1 VLLCLIAIGA
11 TIVIATIASAFVVR
25 SNNAHHTE
33 RLTDKRAEL
42 DRAYRRID
50 ALEQMLDEVR
60 ANALNVTVPVKS
72 GENLTR
78 SELPG
83 GSDRGARGDRGRRD
97 ARRARE
103 RHPDPDGSEAE
114 RRSDGDREE
123 RARWLIAHSLRD
135 FAAPCAPA

>member
-11 TIVIATIASAFVVR
+11 TIVIATVASAFVVR

-50 ALEQMLDEVR
+50 VLEQMMDEVR
-60 ANALNVTVPVKS
+60 ANAHNVTVPVKS

-78 SELPG
+78 SELPAEVIAELDEIEDVATRAELESDIRIQMEAKPNVDPMVIARSVLG
-83 GSDRGARGDRGRRD
+83 G
-97 ARRARE
+97 
-103 RHPDPDGSEAE
+103 
-114 RRSDGDREE
+114 
-123 RARWLIAHSLRD
+123 
-135 FAAPCAPA
+135 